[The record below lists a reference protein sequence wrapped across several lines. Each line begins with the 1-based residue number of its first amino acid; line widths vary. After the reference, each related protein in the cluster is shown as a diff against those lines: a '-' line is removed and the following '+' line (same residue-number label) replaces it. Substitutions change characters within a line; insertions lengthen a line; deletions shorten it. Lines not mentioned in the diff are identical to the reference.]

1 MLGSRLSLN
10 RLAEWIERRS
20 WLVQLWLWA
29 LSCMRHRPT
38 KYPKKRLLGKVIVS
52 VDVAVGS
59 CVTSYAGP
67 HGAAQLYE
75 RWRRALR
82 FRQSCVDLKPPQA
95 AVVKSDGGAVSRRR
109 ESAML
114 YER

>member
-59 CVTSYAGP
+59 LATGRGKLEVQPCPQCPVSDGRPEKGGLSLWAQQQT
-67 HGAAQLYE
+67 HAAQQIK
-75 RWRRALR
+75 
-82 FRQSCVDLKPPQA
+82 FHHSI
-95 AVVKSDGGAVSRRR
+95 
-109 ESAML
+109 
-114 YER
+114 

>member
-10 RLAEWIERRS
+10 RLAKWIERRS

-59 CVTSYAGP
+59 ICDRCRILVLPVYVRFAP
-67 HGAAQLYE
+67 KADQLQCDSE
-75 RWRRALR
+75 LTLCANWRHH
-82 FRQSCVDLKPPQA
+82 
-95 AVVKSDGGAVSRRR
+95 AVSRVTGFT
-109 ESAML
+109 A
-114 YER
+114 

>member
-10 RLAEWIERRS
+10 RLAECIERRS

-59 CVTSYAGP
+59 IASLSLYVAHVGFGGNTGSTARRCGHSGRRDQT
-67 HGAAQLYE
+67 GALKLRCA
-75 RWRRALR
+75 RSGRR
-82 FRQSCVDLKPPQA
+82 VE
-95 AVVKSDGGAVSRRR
+95 V
-109 ESAML
+109 
-114 YER
+114 

>member
-29 LSCMRHRPT
+29 LSCIRHRPT

-59 CVTSYAGP
+59 FATGTCQQRVRPCRCALKAEVNRHIAS
-67 HGAAQLYE
+67 GAMVLC
-75 RWRRALR
+75 RLMVRALHT
-82 FRQSCVDLKPPQA
+82 CKL
-95 AVVKSDGGAVSRRR
+95 
-109 ESAML
+109 
-114 YER
+114 